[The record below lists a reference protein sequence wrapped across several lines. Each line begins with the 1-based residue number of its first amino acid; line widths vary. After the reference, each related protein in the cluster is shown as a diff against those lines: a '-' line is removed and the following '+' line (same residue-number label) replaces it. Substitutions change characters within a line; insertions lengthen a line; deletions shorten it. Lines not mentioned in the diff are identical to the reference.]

1 MGVPDRR
8 LVGTDP
14 GLAGLLRR
22 GPDDIIMKAW
32 QTYLYGIS
40 PTMFTR
46 SFSTKQNRGGSHF
59 SRYLSGELKRLAAKP
74 SLEEVLNDIERHRGG
89 RVGFKQAAEDIASER
104 GPSLIVIDASV
115 LANVVGDDGA
125 DGKRARA
132 ELRTA
137 QDLAALDLVDVET
150 VAVLRKRWLAEAI
163 TQRRFAS
170 AIGDL
175 ENIAIDRYPTL
186 QLMRRAYELRSTVTS
201 YDARTW
207 PLPKSLDVS
216 S

>member
-1 MGVPDRR
+1 M
-8 LVGTDP
+8 
-14 GLAGLLRR
+14 
-22 GPDDIIMKAW
+22 
-32 QTYLYGIS
+32 
-40 PTMFTR
+40 
-46 SFSTKQNRGGSHF
+46 
-59 SRYLSGELKRLAAKP
+59 
-74 SLEEVLNDIERHRGG
+74 
-89 RVGFKQAAEDIASER
+89 
-104 GPSLIVIDASV
+104 IVIDASV
-115 LANVVGDDGA
+115 LANVIGDDGA

-137 QDLAALDLVDVET
+137 QDLAAPDLVDVET

-201 YDARTW
+201 YDAAYVALAEILGCELLTGDARLAKA
-207 PLPKSLDVS
+207 PGPKCPVRFLR
-216 S
+216 